1 MAEYMGLHPDVLF
14 RIVSHE
20 RMGNS
25 RGKEIVDFVVSTEKE
40 EWEGRHKICLGESE
54 QYVLLPKNHRLA
66 KETAVEIRQ
75 LSGEPQILCTT
86 PDILIP
92 KSLAL
97 CMQAGLVPCVRYIT
111 DDRFSA
117 VSMLLEENAVMFM
130 PQKDAQIITEIS
142 GEKLVALP
150 LRSETLPEK
159 WKSRTFLSWKDTAE
173 LSVQA
178 RDFLSFV
185 KEKFGASVED

>member
-1 MAEYMGLHPDVLF
+1 M
-14 RIVSHE
+14 
-20 RMGNS
+20 
-25 RGKEIVDFVVSTEKE
+25 
-40 EWEGRHKICLGESE
+40 
-54 QYVLLPKNHRLA
+54 
-66 KETAVEIRQ
+66 EIRQ

>member
-1 MAEYMGLHPDVLF
+1 
-14 RIVSHE
+14 
-20 RMGNS
+20 
-25 RGKEIVDFVVSTEKE
+25 
-40 EWEGRHKICLGESE
+40 
-54 QYVLLPKNHRLA
+54 
-66 KETAVEIRQ
+66 
-75 LSGEPQILCTT
+75 
-86 PDILIP
+86 
-92 KSLAL
+92 
-97 CMQAGLVPCVRYIT
+97 
-111 DDRFSA
+111 
-117 VSMLLEENAVMFM
+117 MLLEENAVMFM